1 MTVKIRLID
10 FEIKAPPNSKVGPEL
25 VFEGSVTRDVVGP
38 DAAEV
43 KPIIERR
50 ARQIGFTAETEEN
63 RRLILVRGE
72 QSIAIIGDEP
82 CVTLYID
89 DPTQL
94 PLARVDGNTI
104 AIRDVSIKLEGLQI
118 HPRRERHNEGSIS
131 WGAEW
136 EIRGTSAERLVER
149 ILDIVTVER
158 GLKRGVMFPPPLGGI
173 PTWASEAYSTQELLK
188 IHATT
193 ATDHVLLELRLVQKG
208 EPSEA

>member
-1 MTVKIRLID
+1 MKIRLID
-10 FEIKAPPNSKVGPEL
+10 FEIEAPPNSQVGPEL
-25 VFEGSVTRDVVGP
+25 VFEGRVTRDVVGP

-43 KPIIERR
+43 KPVIERR

-72 QSIAIIGDEP
+72 QRIAVIGDEP
-82 CVTLYID
+82 CVTLHID
-89 DPTQL
+89 DPTRL
-94 PLARVDGNTI
+94 PMARLDGSTI

-118 HPRRERHNEGSIS
+118 HPKRERHNEGSDF
-131 WGAEW
+131 WRAEW

-158 GLKRGVMFPPPLGGI
+158 GLKRGVTFPPPLGGI
-173 PTWASEAYSTQELLK
+173 PTWVSEAYSTQELLK
-188 IHATT
+188 ISATV
-193 ATDHVLLELRLVQKG
+193 ATDHVLLELGLVQKG